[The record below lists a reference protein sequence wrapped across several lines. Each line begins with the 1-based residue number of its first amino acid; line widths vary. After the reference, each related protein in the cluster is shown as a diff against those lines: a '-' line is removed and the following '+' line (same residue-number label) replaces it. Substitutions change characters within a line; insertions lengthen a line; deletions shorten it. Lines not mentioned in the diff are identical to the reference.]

1 MRMLLVLV
9 AATLVALACITGTA
23 GVSSSGMAGT
33 APHTAPAEPPIE
45 AGPGQLELPP
55 PLREPVAA
63 PGDVFEPV
71 PGGTIDWGRKVVR
84 ARGTGVVD
92 PGAQNPAQARLMAE
106 RAAVVVAQRNLLE
119 IVKGVRVDSDTK
131 VENFM
136 TRFDVVYSHVDGVV
150 RGARMVGPAVYD
162 DKSGTVEVELEI
174 DLTGPSGVAG
184 ALEPALAPGRPVS
197 AARLSPQVQEFFRQ
211 YSGLV
216 LEAGNTGLKP
226 SLFPKIYDENGNLL
240 LDTRDYF
247 QELTGSTGMTALQYV
262 ERLDQVLSRP
272 EFARNPLVLKVKQ
285 VKGALGTDIILSR
298 PDADKLK
305 WLKDGAK
312 YLLEAGRLI
321 VRLLL

>member
-1 MRMLLVLV
+1 MKNLLILSAVIF
-9 AATLVALACITGTA
+9 AALACATATTGVR
-23 GVSSSGMAGT
+23 GSGMAET
-33 APHTAPAEPPIE
+33 APHTAPATPPLQ
-45 AGPGQLELPP
+45 AGPGQFELPP

-63 PGDVFEPV
+63 PGDVLEPV
-71 PGGTIDWGRKVVR
+71 PGGTVDWGRRLVR

-92 PGAQNPAQARLMAE
+92 PGNPNSAQARLMAE

-136 TRFDVVYSHVDGVV
+136 TKFDVIYTHVDGIV
-150 RGARMVGPAVYD
+150 RGARQVGPAVYD
-162 DKSGTVEVELEI
+162 ERSGTVEVELEI
-174 DLTGPSGVAG
+174 DLAGPQSIAG
-184 ALEPALAPGRPVS
+184 ALAPALGSGQPVA
-197 AARLSPQVQEFFRQ
+197 AARLSPQVHEFFRQ
-211 YSGLV
+211 YSGLI

-247 QELTGSTGMTALQYV
+247 QELTGPTGATALQYV
-262 ERLDQVLSRP
+262 EKLDQILSRP

-285 VKGALGTDIILSR
+285 AKGALGADIVLGR
-298 PDADKLK
+298 QDADKLK

-312 YLLEAGRLI
+312 YLLDAGRLL

>member
-1 MRMLLVLV
+1 MRTILGL
-9 AATLVALACITGTA
+9 AAAALTLLACATGTS
-23 GVSSSGMAGT
+23 GVRSRELAGT
-33 APHTAPAEPPIE
+33 APHTAPAMPPLQ
-45 AGPGQLELPP
+45 ADTTRFELPA
-55 PLREPVAA
+55 PVLGPITA
-63 PGDVFEPV
+63 PGDVLEPV
-71 PGGTIDWGRKVVR
+71 PGGQVDWGRKVVR
-84 ARGTGVVD
+84 ARGTGVID

-150 RGARMVGPAVYD
+150 RGARPVGPATYD
-162 DKSGTVEVELEI
+162 EKSGTVEVELEI
-174 DLTGPSGVAG
+174 DLAGPQSVTG
-184 ALEPALAPGRPVS
+184 ALAPALGPGQPVS
-197 AARLSPQVQEFFRQ
+197 AAQLSPPVQEFFRQ

-240 LDTRDYF
+240 LDTRDYY
-247 QELTGSTGMTALQYV
+247 QQYTGQAGMTALQYV
-262 ERLDQVLSRP
+262 ERLDQILSRP
-272 EFARNPLVLKVKQ
+272 EFARSPLVLKVKQ
-285 VKGALGTDIILSR
+285 VKGLLGTDIVLGR
-298 PDADKLK
+298 QDVDKLK

-312 YLLEAGRLI
+312 YLLDAGRLL